1 MITETTEDAVPMMA
15 ETLQAPPSRIYTIDV
30 SAVQARIDWSK
41 VRGHDPGASLGGP
54 PGEIQ
59 GVIAK
64 ASEGGRG
71 VDSTVRAN
79 LDGARLEGLA
89 VGIYHFA
96 RVGKPGWGRAQAEH
110 VLSLKLGVGDDPG
123 ELPIWLDLEEGN
135 AKALAGDA
143 NALVDESLEFLETV
157 EAAGFRAG
165 VYSAPYFDAQW
176 RGARRLVELA
186 SRPLWVAHYARRG
199 AWVPGD
205 GARPMKLAPWSSWA
219 MWQFSGGG
227 PGQPGN
233 VIPGILDGRGYVDVN
248 LVAEGLDG
256 WRRLCGAE
264 EPSIGLD
271 GGPVHGTHVI
281 DATLAEYSGLVS

>member
-1 MITETTEDAVPMMA
+1 MILETTEEVMMT
-15 ETLQAPPSRIYTIDV
+15 ETMQAPPSRIYTIDV
-30 SAVQARIDWSK
+30 SSVQARIDWSK
-41 VRGHDPGASLGGP
+41 VRGHDPGAKFGGP

-64 ASEGGRG
+64 ASEGWRG
-71 VDSTVRAN
+71 VDPTVRAN
-79 LDGARLEGLA
+79 LEGARLEGLA
-89 VGIYHFA
+89 VGVYHFA
-96 RVGKPGWGRAQAEH
+96 RVGKDGWGRAQAAH
-110 VLSLKLGVGDDPG
+110 VLSLDLGAGDDPG
-123 ELPIWLDLEEGN
+123 ELPIWLDLEEGS
-135 AKALAGDA
+135 AKALSGGSADE
-143 NALVDESLEFLETV
+143 LVDEALDFLETV

-165 VYSAPYFDAQW
+165 VYTMPSFDAQW

-205 GARPMKLAPWSSWA
+205 DARPMKLAPWNAWS

-233 VIPGILDGRGYVDVN
+233 VIPGILGGTGYVDVN
-248 LVAEGLDG
+248 LVAEGLEG

-281 DATLAEYSGLVS
+281 DASGLVS